1 MLIWSRKGRAA
12 AGALAVTLFAG
23 VFLLP
28 LAVILLSSLS
38 KQWNGLLPTGFT
50 FAHFVNAFRGAA
62 WDSLF
67 SSLMVGF
74 CASLLAL
81 LCGMWAALA
90 LRQYGATLQ
99 KYLGLAFYLP
109 SAIPSVSVG
118 LGILVAFSQGP
129 LQMNGTFFIVLA
141 AHFVLISAFTFSNVT
156 TGLARISADIEN
168 VASSLGASP
177 WYRLRHVTLP
187 LMTPWM
193 ISALALSLSLSMGEL
208 GATVM
213 IYPPGWTTLPVT
225 IFSLTD
231 RGNIADGSAL
241 TIVLV
246 GGIKSISSFAEKVVP
261 LMALAYVIGSI
272 FILVKFG
279 SNIPHVFAMIFEYAF
294 TPMAATGGFAGS
306 TVMLAIRWGLAR
318 GVYSNEAGTGMAPLA
333 HSSSSANHPVK
344 QGLWGISEVF
354 VDTIIVCTMTAL
366 VVLCTGVWTE
376 GGTGAALTATAFGA
390 GFGNAIAGTVFVVAI
405 ITFFA
410 FTTALVNV
418 YYGEICMTVLG
429 GKKFILP
436 YRLLGCAFA
445 IIGSV
450 GALSVLWNLFDFFFG
465 VCAVCNL
472 VVCFLMRKQIGA
484 LINDYLTRLKSGK
497 WEPTSEAAAN
507 AIPELWVN
515 DKTAK

>member
-1 MLIWSRKGRAA
+1 MFIIDIMMAISNWLWGWPLLILTSAVAVYLSVRFKFFQFTRFGHAMKNTFGKIFDKGDGEGDISPFQACCT
-12 AGALAVTLFAG
+12 ALASTLGVGNIAG
-23 VFLLP
+23 VSVAIATGGPGAVFW
-28 LAVILLSSLS
+28 AVIL
-38 KQWNGLLPTGFT
+38 GCAMV
-50 FAHFVNAFRGAA
+50 FAPAVQAN
-62 WDSLF
+62 S
-67 SSLMVGF
+67 VVE
-74 CASLLAL
+74 
-81 LCGMWAALA
+81 
-90 LRQYGATLQ
+90 
-99 KYLGLAFYLP
+99 
-109 SAIPSVSVG
+109 AIRVSFDV
-118 LGILVAFSQGP
+118 
-129 LQMNGTFFIVLA
+129 
-141 AHFVLISAFTFSNVT
+141 
-156 TGLARISADIEN
+156 
-168 VASSLGASP
+168 
-177 WYRLRHVTLP
+177 
-187 LMTPWM
+187 
-193 ISALALSLSLSMGEL
+193 
-208 GATVM
+208 
-213 IYPPGWTTLPVT
+213 PGWIVGV
-225 IFSLTD
+225 IFAV
-231 RGNIADGSAL
+231 IMAV
-241 TIVLV
+241 VLV

-515 DKTAK
+515 DKAAK

>member
-1 MLIWSRKGRAA
+1 MFIIDIMMAISNWLWGWPLLILTSAVAVYLSVRFKFFQFTRFGHAMKNTFGKIFDKGDGEGDISPFQACCT
-12 AGALAVTLFAG
+12 ALASTLGVGNIAG
-23 VFLLP
+23 VSVAIATGGPGAVFWMWAVALMGFIVKFSEITLGMAYRERDP
-28 LAVILLSSLS
+28 ETGRWHGGFYWYVRRGLGKSWKWLGMFWAVIL
-38 KQWNGLLPTGFT
+38 GCAMV
-50 FAHFVNAFRGAA
+50 FAPAVQANSVVEAIRVS
-62 WDSLF
+62 WD
-67 SSLMVGF
+67 V
-74 CASLLAL
+74 
-81 LCGMWAALA
+81 
-90 LRQYGATLQ
+90 
-99 KYLGLAFYLP
+99 
-109 SAIPSVSVG
+109 
-118 LGILVAFSQGP
+118 
-129 LQMNGTFFIVLA
+129 
-141 AHFVLISAFTFSNVT
+141 
-156 TGLARISADIEN
+156 
-168 VASSLGASP
+168 
-177 WYRLRHVTLP
+177 
-187 LMTPWM
+187 
-193 ISALALSLSLSMGEL
+193 
-208 GATVM
+208 
-213 IYPPGWTTLPVT
+213 PGWIVGV
-225 IFSLTD
+225 IFAV
-231 RGNIADGSAL
+231 IMA
-241 TIVLV
+241 IVLV

-261 LMALAYVIGSI
+261 VMALAYVIGSI

-354 VDTIIVCTMTAL
+354 V
-366 VVLCTGVWTE
+366 
-376 GGTGAALTATAFGA
+376 
-390 GFGNAIAGTVFVVAI
+390 VAI

-484 LINDYLTRLKSGK
+484 LINDYLARLKSGK

>member
-1 MLIWSRKGRAA
+1 MFIIDIMMAISNWLWGWPLLILTSAVAVYLSVRFKFFQFTRFGHAMKNTFGKIFDKGDGEGDISPFQACCT
-12 AGALAVTLFAG
+12 ALASTLGVGNIAG
-23 VFLLP
+23 VSVAIATGGPGAVFWMWAVALMGFIVKFSEITLGMAYRERDP
-28 LAVILLSSLS
+28 ETGRWHGGFYWYVRRGLGKSWKWLGIFWAVIL
-38 KQWNGLLPTGFT
+38 GCAMV
-50 FAHFVNAFRGAA
+50 FAPAVQAN
-62 WDSLF
+62 S
-67 SSLMVGF
+67 VVE
-74 CASLLAL
+74 
-81 LCGMWAALA
+81 
-90 LRQYGATLQ
+90 
-99 KYLGLAFYLP
+99 
-109 SAIPSVSVG
+109 AIRVSFDV
-118 LGILVAFSQGP
+118 
-129 LQMNGTFFIVLA
+129 
-141 AHFVLISAFTFSNVT
+141 
-156 TGLARISADIEN
+156 
-168 VASSLGASP
+168 
-177 WYRLRHVTLP
+177 
-187 LMTPWM
+187 
-193 ISALALSLSLSMGEL
+193 
-208 GATVM
+208 
-213 IYPPGWTTLPVT
+213 PGWIVGV
-225 IFSLTD
+225 IFAV
-231 RGNIADGSAL
+231 IMAV
-241 TIVLV
+241 VLV

-366 VVLCTGVWTE
+366 V
-376 GGTGAALTATAFGA
+376 
-390 GFGNAIAGTVFVVAI
+390 AI

-515 DKTAK
+515 DKAAK

>member
-1 MLIWSRKGRAA
+1 MFIIDIMMAISNWLWGWPLLILTSAVAVYLSVRFKFFQFTRFGHAMKNTFGKIFDKGDGEGDISPFQACCT
-12 AGALAVTLFAG
+12 ALASTLGVGNIAG
-23 VFLLP
+23 VSVAIATGGPGAVFWMWAVALMGFIVKFSEITLGMAYRERDP
-28 LAVILLSSLS
+28 ETGRWHGGFYWYVRRGLGKSWKWLGIFWAVIL
-38 KQWNGLLPTGFT
+38 GCAMV
-50 FAHFVNAFRGAA
+50 FAPAVQAN
-62 WDSLF
+62 S
-67 SSLMVGF
+67 VVE
-74 CASLLAL
+74 
-81 LCGMWAALA
+81 
-90 LRQYGATLQ
+90 
-99 KYLGLAFYLP
+99 
-109 SAIPSVSVG
+109 AIRVSFDV
-118 LGILVAFSQGP
+118 
-129 LQMNGTFFIVLA
+129 
-141 AHFVLISAFTFSNVT
+141 
-156 TGLARISADIEN
+156 
-168 VASSLGASP
+168 
-177 WYRLRHVTLP
+177 
-187 LMTPWM
+187 
-193 ISALALSLSLSMGEL
+193 
-208 GATVM
+208 
-213 IYPPGWTTLPVT
+213 PGWIVGV
-225 IFSLTD
+225 IFAV
-231 RGNIADGSAL
+231 IMAV
-241 TIVLV
+241 VLV

-294 TPMAATGGFAGS
+294 PPMAATGGFAGS

-418 YYGEICMTVLG
+418 YYGEVCMTVLG

-450 GALSVLWNLFDFFFG
+450 GALSVLWNLFDYFFG

-484 LINDYLTRLKSGK
+484 LINDYLARLKSGK

-515 DKTAK
+515 DKAAK

>member
-1 MLIWSRKGRAA
+1 MFIIDIMMAISNWLWGWPLLILTSAVAVYLSVRFKFFQFTRFGHAMKNTFGKIFDKGDGEGDISPFQACCT
-12 AGALAVTLFAG
+12 ALASTLGVGNIAG
-23 VFLLP
+23 VSVAIATGGPGAVFWMWAVALMGFIVKFSEITLGMAYRERDP
-28 LAVILLSSLS
+28 ETGRWHGGFYWYVRRGLGKSWKWLGIFWAVIL
-38 KQWNGLLPTGFT
+38 GCAMV
-50 FAHFVNAFRGAA
+50 FAPAVQAN
-62 WDSLF
+62 S
-67 SSLMVGF
+67 VVE
-74 CASLLAL
+74 
-81 LCGMWAALA
+81 
-90 LRQYGATLQ
+90 
-99 KYLGLAFYLP
+99 
-109 SAIPSVSVG
+109 AIRVSFDV
-118 LGILVAFSQGP
+118 
-129 LQMNGTFFIVLA
+129 
-141 AHFVLISAFTFSNVT
+141 
-156 TGLARISADIEN
+156 
-168 VASSLGASP
+168 
-177 WYRLRHVTLP
+177 
-187 LMTPWM
+187 
-193 ISALALSLSLSMGEL
+193 
-208 GATVM
+208 
-213 IYPPGWTTLPVT
+213 PGWIVGV
-225 IFSLTD
+225 IFAV
-231 RGNIADGSAL
+231 IMAV
-241 TIVLV
+241 VLV

-306 TVMLAIRWGLAR
+306 TVML
-318 GVYSNEAGTGMAPLA
+318 
-333 HSSSSANHPVK
+333 
-344 QGLWGISEVF
+344 
-354 VDTIIVCTMTAL
+354 
-366 VVLCTGVWTE
+366 
-376 GGTGAALTATAFGA
+376 
-390 GFGNAIAGTVFVVAI
+390 AI

-515 DKTAK
+515 DKAAK